1 VKESDY
7 SVCDHSKREFLKKC
21 LAFSAG
27 VICLPAGES
36 LKVCTSE
43 YQELYKKVA
52 LFQEETARGIMC
64 RICPNECVL
73 KEGEISKCNNR
84 KVFRSKLYTMAY
96 GNPCAANVDPV
107 EKKPLYH
114 FFPGSRAYSIATAG
128 CNLVCLNCQNWS
140 ISQTSP
146 DKTRNY
152 DLSPQQVVDEC
163 ISNKCTS
170 IAYTYSEPVT
180 FYEYVFDTA
189 TLARKAGIKN
199 ILKSNGYI
207 NEEPLKKL
215 CSVIDAANIDLKAF
229 SESAYLKLSGGKLLP
244 VLNSLKTYKEMG
256 IWLEITNLIVPS
268 WTDNPDEIRK
278 MCRWLSENG
287 FENTPLHFSR
297 FYPMYKLDQ
306 LPPTPVEIL
315 TAAAKTAE
323 EEGLKYVYIGN
334 VPGNEAA
341 DTICPSCKKVVVKRV
356 GYRIVFNLIK
366 NGKCPDCGK
375 KVDGIWS

>member
-1 VKESDY
+1 MDNCDY
-7 SVCDHSKREFLKKC
+7 GKREFLKKC
-21 LAFSAG
+21 LAFSVG
-27 VICLPAGES
+27 MVCMPYGES
-36 LKVCTSE
+36 FAEYPSE
-43 YQELYKKVA
+43 NQNIYKKIA

-84 KVFRSKLYTMAY
+84 KVYKSKLYTMAY
-96 GNPCAANVDPV
+96 GNPCAANIDPV

-114 FFPGSRAYSIATAG
+114 FLPGSRAFSIATAG

-152 DLSPQQVVDEC
+152 ELSTEQVVEEC
-163 ISNKCTS
+163 IKNKCSS

-180 FYEYVFDTA
+180 FYEYTFETA
-189 TLARKAGIKN
+189 TIARKAGIKN

-207 NEEPLKKL
+207 YEEPLRKL

-229 SESAYLKLSGGKLLP
+229 SESTYLKLSGGKLQP
-244 VLNSLKTYKEMG
+244 VLNSLKVYKEMG

-268 WTDNPDEIRK
+268 WTDNLEEIRK
-278 MCRWLSENG
+278 MCRWLADNG

-297 FYPMYKLDQ
+297 FYPLYKLDQ
-306 LPPTPVEIL
+306 LPPTPLDVLAKAAEI
-315 TAAAKTAE
+315 AAG
-323 EEGLKYVYIGN
+323 EGLKYIYVGN

-341 DTICPSCKKVVVKRV
+341 DTKCPSCGRVVVKRQ
-356 GYRIVFNLIK
+356 GYRIMFNNIAE
-366 NGKCPDCGK
+366 GKCLSCGN
-375 KVDGIWS
+375 KVHGIWS